1 VNLKET
7 NKDKIKHFGELSKIA
22 KLKQHFSNDLIIL
35 YYRGVFSDSFSDVL
49 VTLAEHESHK
59 SVKKKLNFLMIEV
72 FQNIIRHGKSIDQ
85 ENAGECFGVRSI
97 QDGLYIYSSNNIGAD
112 SYKSLLPKLNQ
123 VNNLDRDELKMLYRE
138 ILEGQKLSDKGGAGL
153 GLIEMARRSGNPIQ
167 FHFENEENGKY
178 QFNYQLDLSAER
190 GVVLDNSQ
198 KIDIKD
204 NMESFGLCSESKVLF
219 LFKGDFKKDN
229 VRSLVSILKAN
240 TKSDKADVEFYN
252 FKIFHTAVELIQNIS
267 RHAKNVGNFKEGLFC
282 LVETPSGFYVCTG
295 NYMQSGEFSEMESHL
310 NIVNQYSLSELKN
323 VYLQT
328 LKMSALE
335 ETSSAKVGLIDVRR
349 YCETQIDYE
358 VNNKDLGLYLSLGVH
373 INVK

>member
-1 VNLKET
+1 MKLKEN
-7 NKDKIKHFGELSKIA
+7 NKDKITYQGELSKIA

-59 SVKKKLNFLMIEV
+59 SVRKKLNFLMIEV
-72 FQNIIRHGKSIDQ
+72 FQNIIRHGKTIDQ
-85 ENAGECFGVRSI
+85 GNTGECFGVRSI
-97 QDGLYIYSSNNIGAD
+97 QDGLYIYSSNTID
-112 SYKSLLPKLNQ
+112 SDDYEHLLPKLNQ
-123 VNNLDRDELKMLYRE
+123 INNLDRNELKLLYRE
-138 ILEGQKLSDKGGAGL
+138 ILEGQKLSEKGGAGL

-167 FHFENEENGKY
+167 FKFENNVADKY

-190 GVVLDNSQ
+190 GVELVNSQ

-204 NMESFGLCSESKVLF
+204 NMESFGLCSESNVLF

-240 TKSDKADVEFYN
+240 TKSDQEDVEYYN

-267 RHAKNVGNFKEGLFC
+267 RHARNVNNFKEGIFC
-282 LVETPSGFYVCTG
+282 LVETPTGFYVCTG
-295 NYMQSGEFSEMESHL
+295 NYMQSGEFLEMENHL
-310 NIVNQYSLSELKN
+310 NIVNQYSQNDLKS

-328 LKMSALE
+328 LKLSALE

-349 YCETQIDYE
+349 YCETKIEYE